1 MRVRSRRVDVASFA
15 APGALVLLVAAN
27 AILTPGFLS
36 FATFWNI
43 ARTVSTTVLV
53 AIGMTLVIATGG
65 IDLSVGAVMAVSS
78 VVCASWLPRGAVP
91 ASALSLLAG
100 LAFGVANGVLVGRY
114 GILPIIVTLAG
125 LIMGRGIAQVVVEG
139 NPVVAFSAPAFER
152 LGRGALGPIPV
163 PVLVTS
169 ALLAGGL
176 FLVRRTVVG
185 RWIVA
190 TGGNERAATL
200 SGIPVTRVKVAVY
213 AISGL
218 LAGLAGLIETARLAA
233 TDAGKIGLGIELDA
247 IVAVVVGGT
256 PLSGGRASLGG
267 TVVGALLMGVL
278 SATLNMYLVAPAWSL
293 VVKAGLLIAAV
304 WLHRTRGV

>member
-1 MRVRSRRVDVASFA
+1 MRSGGGTSWRRVNVATYA
-15 APGALVLLVAAN
+15 APIALFVLVAVN
-27 AILTPGFLS
+27 AISTPGFVS
-36 FATFWNI
+36 FATVWNV
-43 ARTVSTTVLV
+43 ALHVSTATLV

-78 VVCASWLPRGAVP
+78 VVCASWLPHGGLP
-91 ASALSLLAG
+91 AAALSLLAA
-100 LAFGVANGVLVGRY
+100 LAFGLANGVLVGRF

-152 LGRGALGPIPV
+152 LGKGAVGAIPV
-163 PVLVTS
+163 PVLLTG
-169 ALLAGGL
+169 ALLAAGV
-176 FLVRRTVVG
+176 FLLQRTVVG

-190 TGGNERAATL
+190 TGGNERAAAL
-200 SGIPVTRVKVAVY
+200 AGIPVARVKVAVY

-278 SATLNMYLVAPAWSL
+278 GATLNMHLGSARSAPTA
-293 VVKAGLLIAAV
+293 
-304 WLHRTRGV
+304 RGRGPWRS

>member
-1 MRVRSRRVDVASFA
+1 
-15 APGALVLLVAAN
+15 
-27 AILTPGFLS
+27 
-36 FATFWNI
+36 
-43 ARTVSTTVLV
+43 VLV

-78 VVCASWLPRGAVP
+78 VVCASSLPHGGLLAT
-91 ASALSLLAG
+91 ALSLLAG
-100 LAFGVANGVLVGRY
+100 LAFGLVNGVLVGRF

-125 LIMGRGIAQVVVEG
+125 LIMGRGIAQVIVEG

-152 LGRGALGPIPV
+152 LGKGAVGPIPV
-163 PVLVTS
+163 PVLVTG
-169 ALLAGGL
+169 ALLAGAVL
-176 FLVRRTVVG
+176 LLKRTVAG

-190 TGGNERAATL
+190 TGGNERAAAL
-200 SGIPVTRVKVAVY
+200 AGIPVARVKGAVY
-213 AISGL
+213 AISGV

-278 SATLNMYLVAPAWSL
+278 GATLNMHLGSARSAPTA
-293 VVKAGLLIAAV
+293 
-304 WLHRTRGV
+304 RGRGPWRS